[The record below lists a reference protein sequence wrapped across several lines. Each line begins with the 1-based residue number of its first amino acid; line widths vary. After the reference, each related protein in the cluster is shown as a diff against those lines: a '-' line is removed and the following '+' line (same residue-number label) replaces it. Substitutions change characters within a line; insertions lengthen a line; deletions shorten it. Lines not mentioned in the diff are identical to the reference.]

1 MKGRRRRMKKLTIL
15 SLVAPFLFSCGGGSG
30 SGIYGGFDT
39 VLVGITSLTPAKVN
53 SDTLVWVGNTGVC
66 GVTFQDDAINIKIRS
81 DTIKDALGQPV
92 TANPSPVYF
101 DSYRVIW
108 SSAVSNNACEGA
120 PECKQIF
127 ATPFTQ
133 LTAITV
139 PPNSEVE
146 IDGLVVALA
155 SWKSSVLSQY
165 CVSSLDNCIYN
176 AVLEL
181 HGREVLTGREK
192 IVRASFNIQFA
203 DYDQGN
209 ACGAN
214 PCTADSTTCT
224 RP

>member
-1 MKGRRRRMKKLTIL
+1 MKKLTVL
-15 SLVAPFLFSCGGGSG
+15 SLVAHFLFSCGGGSG

-39 VLVGITSLTPAKVN
+39 VLVGITSITPSKVN
-53 SDTLVWVGNTGVC
+53 SDTVIWVGDTGVC
-66 GVTFQDDAINIKIRS
+66 SVDFQDDAINIKIKS
-81 DTIKDALGQPV
+81 ETIKNASGQPV
-92 TANPSPVYF
+92 TPNPSPVYF

-127 ATPFTQ
+127 ATPFAQ
-133 LTAITV
+133 LTGITV
-139 PPNSEVE
+139 PPDTEVSLQ
-146 IDGLVVALA
+146 GLPVALA

-165 CVSSLDNCIYN
+165 CVSLLDNCIYN
-176 AVLEL
+176 AILEL

-203 DYDQGN
+203 DYNQGN